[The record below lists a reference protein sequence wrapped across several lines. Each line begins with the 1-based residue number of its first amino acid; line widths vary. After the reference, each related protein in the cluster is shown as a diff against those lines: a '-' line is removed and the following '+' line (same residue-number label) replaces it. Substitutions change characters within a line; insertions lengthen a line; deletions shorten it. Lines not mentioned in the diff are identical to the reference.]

1 MSLYHWGMDY
11 TDLWDKGPRCAYHSK
26 YIKNQADRTQEQ
38 CIKII
43 HSKFK
48 RDRDLE
54 WWVKCFYERD

>member
-1 MSLYHWGMDY
+1 MDY